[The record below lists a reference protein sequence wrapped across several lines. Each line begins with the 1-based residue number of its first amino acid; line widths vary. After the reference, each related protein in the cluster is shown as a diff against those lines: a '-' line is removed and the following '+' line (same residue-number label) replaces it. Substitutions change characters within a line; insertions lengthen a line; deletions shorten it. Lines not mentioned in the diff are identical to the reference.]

1 MRIYFDK
8 AFQLQEL
15 MQYAAPSIIQVG
27 NNLKIDLHSTN
38 VLNFMMLETIGESVE
53 ELLGVELNCI
63 EYDPTASVELLE
75 FRDLIELDEKNFEK
89 FKVAN
94 VIARYVKNQKSSN
107 EPRFLKVENSLY
119 GVEVVLS
126 VDQKFLLSHAEF
138 FAHKGFTFL
147 LDCIIA
153 SILGQLMKNEPVKIL
168 STEPLMYR
176 LDLENITGEKAEELG
191 RRFSE
196 VNAKMVDTIDG
207 MFVLLRGISEKFK
220 DSVLEKH
227 RESIIPI
234 LTEGVDLDKYISEL
248 QMLDGVLKRLK
259 M

>member
-8 AFQLQEL
+8 VFQLQEL
-15 MQYAAPSIIQVG
+15 MQYAAPSVIQVG
-27 NNLKIDLHSTN
+27 NNLRIDLHSTN
-38 VLNFMMLETIGESVE
+38 VLNFMMLEPIGESVE
-53 ELLGVELNCI
+53 ELMGVELNCI

-75 FRDLIELDEKNFEK
+75 FRDLIELDEENFEK

-126 VDQKFLLSHAEF
+126 VEQKFLLSHAEF
-138 FAHKGFTFL
+138 FAHKGFVFL
-147 LDCIIA
+147 LDCMIA
-153 SILGQLMKNEPVKIL
+153 SMLGQLMRNEPVKI
-168 STEPLMYR
+168 SSKEPLMYR
-176 LDLENITGEKAEELG
+176 LNLENITGEKAEELS
-191 RRFSE
+191 RKFSE
-196 VNAKMVDTIDG
+196 VNAKMVDIIDG
-207 MFVLLRGISEKFK
+207 MFILLRGIAEKFK
-220 DSVLEKH
+220 DSILEKH
-227 RESIIPI
+227 RDSIVPV

-259 M
+259 I

>member
-38 VLNFMMLETIGESVE
+38 VLNFMMLEPIGESVE
-53 ELLGVELNCI
+53 ELMGIELNCI
-63 EYDPTASVELLE
+63 EYDPTTSVELLE
-75 FRDLIELDEKNFEK
+75 FGDLIELDEKNFEK

-94 VIARYVKNQKSSN
+94 VVALYMKNQKLSS

-126 VDQKFLLSHAEF
+126 IEQKFLLSHSEF
-138 FAHKGFTFL
+138 FAHKGFVFL
-147 LDCIIA
+147 LDCMIA
-153 SILGQLMKNEPVKIL
+153 SMLGQLMKNEPVKIS

-176 LDLENITGEKAEELG
+176 LNLENITAEKAEEFSK
-191 RRFSE
+191 RFSE
-196 VNAKMVDTIDG
+196 VNSKMVDMIDG
-207 MFVLLRGISEKFK
+207 MFVLLKGIAEKFE

-227 RESIIPI
+227 RESVIPV
-234 LTEGVDLDKYISEL
+234 LLEGTDLIRFVDEL
-248 QMLDGVLKRLK
+248 QILDGVLKRLK
-259 M
+259 I

>member
-53 ELLGVELNCI
+53 ELMGIELNCI

-94 VIARYVKNQKSSN
+94 VVALYMKNQKLSN

-126 VDQKFLLSHAEF
+126 IEQKFLLSHSEF
-138 FAHKGFTFL
+138 FAHKGFVFL
-147 LDCIIA
+147 LDCMIA
-153 SILGQLMKNEPVKIL
+153 SMLGQLMKNEPVKI
-168 STEPLMYR
+168 SSAEPLMYR

-191 RRFSE
+191 QRFSE
-196 VNAKMVDTIDG
+196 VNTKMVDIIDG
-207 MFVLLRGISEKFK
+207 MFILLRGIAEKFN

-227 RESIIPI
+227 RESIVAV
-234 LTEGVDLDKYISEL
+234 LSEGFELDRYISEL
-248 QMLDGVLKRLK
+248 QMLNGALKSLK
-259 M
+259 I

>member
-191 RRFSE
+191 QRFSE
-196 VNAKMVDTIDG
+196 VNTKMVDIIDG
-207 MFVLLRGISEKFK
+207 MFILLRGIAEKFN

-227 RESIIPI
+227 RESIVAV
-234 LTEGVDLDKYISEL
+234 LSEGFELDRYISEL
-248 QMLDGVLKRLK
+248 QMLNGALKSLK
-259 M
+259 I